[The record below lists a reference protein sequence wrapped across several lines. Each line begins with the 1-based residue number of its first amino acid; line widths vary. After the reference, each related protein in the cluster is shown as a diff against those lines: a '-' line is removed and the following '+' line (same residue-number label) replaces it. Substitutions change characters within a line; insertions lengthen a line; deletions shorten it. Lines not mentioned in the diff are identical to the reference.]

1 MGIAYKVPQFTLS
14 SLILDDDEAH
24 ARSNCHSSIVSN
36 IPPTE
41 VLHTIVNQEHE
52 LNDEGW
58 HGTALHYAVEKGA
71 LEAARRLLEN
81 GATIDKLD
89 SEGVIP
95 LGLRS
100 NQDMMKLLV
109 HHGASLYDHF
119 SRNILNCIRWDIEVF
134 TDIVSAYPGN
144 PERGLP
150 NTTPAFL
157 PTAFDARG
165 SIECQQMAISPVHLV
180 SILGTKFDLNR
191 ELGSE
196 ISIMHLAVVNDP
208 SSSFVLNSDLS
219 FEETT
224 PFPWHLQFWS
234 SLSFLS
240 SMFKHFRRKLKDEGL
255 VRIAHLQPARGRSP
269 LCRAVYGNEELL
281 RNCLSLGADI
291 DFEGSPHGSA
301 LVLACAIGSLEAVR
315 ILVRA
320 GASLSYKGQNGHKSV
335 FTFCRSKSVRRWLLI
350 ERFKEQRRIEMR
362 PNWEESESIRPWA
375 GIAIARL
382 KLVGDRSMCYHETL
396 VDYAERLARMRKD
409 WRGKVIPSI
418 CIEGIVYRS

>member
-1 MGIAYKVPQFTLS
+1 MIR
-14 SLILDDDEAH
+14 EASKAH
-24 ARSNCHSSIVSN
+24 VRSDSHSSIVSN

-41 VLHTIVNQEHE
+41 VLHTIVNQEHK

-58 HGTALHYAVEKGA
+58 HGTALHYAVDIDA
-71 LEAARRLLEN
+71 LEAVRLLLEN

-89 SEGVIP
+89 SNGVPP
-95 LGLRS
+95 LCRTS
-100 NQDMMKLLV
+100 NQAMVRLLV
-109 HHGASLYDHF
+109 YHGASLYDHF
-119 SRNILNCIRWDIEVF
+119 SASIFNCITWDTQVF
-134 TDIVSAYPGN
+134 AGLVSAYTEN
-144 PERGLP
+144 PKKRLP
-150 NTTPAFL
+150 DTVPAFL
-157 PTAFDARG
+157 PTTFDTRG
-165 SIECQQMAISPVHLV
+165 SIQCQQKAISPLHLV

-191 ELGSE
+191 ELGPE

-240 SMFKHFRRKLKDEGL
+240 SMFKHFRRKLKDEDL

-269 LCRAVYGNEELL
+269 LCQAVYGNEELL

-320 GASLSYKGQNGHKSV
+320 GASPSYKGQNGHKSV
-335 FTFCRSKSVRRWLLI
+335 LTFCRSKSVRRWLLI

-362 PNWEESESIRPWA
+362 PNWEESESVRPWA

-382 KLVGDRSMCYHETL
+382 KLVGDRSMRYHETL

-418 CIEGIVYRS
+418 CIDGIVYRS